1 MKTVIW
7 TNGCFDIIHEGHL
20 ALFKYASSLG
30 DKLLVGIDTD
40 RRVKERKGD
49 SRPINNQND
58 RFINM
63 MALPVVNNVFI
74 FDSDTELRKLIKS
87 LEVDIMV
94 VGDDYKDQE
103 VIGSEHADDVKFFT
117 KIAGY
122 STTEII
128 NGHSKIQR

>member
-58 RFINM
+58 RFITM
-63 MALPVVNNVFI
+63 MALPFVNNVFI

-87 LEVDIMV
+87 LEVDIIV

>member
-30 DKLLVGIDTD
+30 DELLVGIDTD

-63 MALPVVNNVFI
+63 MALPIVNNVFI

>member
-1 MKTVIW
+1 
-7 TNGCFDIIHEGHL
+7 
-20 ALFKYASSLG
+20 
-30 DKLLVGIDTD
+30 
-40 RRVKERKGD
+40 
-49 SRPINNQND
+49 
-58 RFINM
+58 M
-63 MALPVVNNVFI
+63 MALPVVDNVFI